1 MLHLPMLPQLL
12 FSTPRGILFSIAI
25 ISALNIMGCSVYE
38 GMSMKPHKT
47 TVSTTYGQDEIDKAN
62 DSKDQTKD
70 SMQITVKQEF
80 LWKE

>member
-1 MLHLPMLPQLL
+1 MFRL
-12 FSTPRGILFSIAI
+12 AI
-25 ISALNIMGCSVYE
+25 ISALNIMGCSIYE

-47 TVSTTYGQDEIDKAN
+47 SVTTTYGLDEIDKAN

-80 LWKE
+80 VWRE

>member
-1 MLHLPMLPQLL
+1 MLPQLL

>member
-1 MLHLPMLPQLL
+1 MRIILL
-12 FSTPRGILFSIAI
+12 IILLLLILFVVSCT
-25 ISALNIMGCSVYE
+25 MYE
-38 GMSMKPHKT
+38 GLSMRPHKT
-47 TVSTTYGQDEIDKAN
+47 SVTTTYGQDEVDRAN

>member
-1 MLHLPMLPQLL
+1 LLHLPMLPQLL
-12 FSTPRGILFSIAI
+12 FSTPRVVLFSIAI
-25 ISALNIMGCSVYE
+25 ISALNIMGCSMYE

-47 TVSTTYGQDEIDKAN
+47 SVTTTYGQDEIDKAN

-70 SMQITVKQEF
+70 SMQIIVKQEF

>member
-1 MLHLPMLPQLL
+1 MMWRLM
-12 FSTPRGILFSIAI
+12 FSLVI
-25 ISALNIMGCSVYE
+25 ISALNMYGCGYS

-47 TVSTTYGQDEIDKAN
+47 SVTTTYGQDEVDKEN
-62 DSKDQTKD
+62 DKKDQRKD

>member
-1 MLHLPMLPQLL
+1 MRIILL
-12 FSTPRGILFSIAI
+12 IILLLLILFVVSCT
-25 ISALNIMGCSVYE
+25 MYE
-38 GMSMKPHKT
+38 GLSMRPPKT
-47 TVSTTYGQDEIDKAN
+47 SVTTTYGQDEVDKAN

>member
-1 MLHLPMLPQLL
+1 MRKLM
-12 FSTPRGILFSIAI
+12 FSLAI
-25 ISALNIMGCSVYE
+25 ISALNIMGCGIYE

-47 TVSTTYGQDEIDKAN
+47 SVTTTYGQDEVDKAN

-80 LWKE
+80 LWEE

>member
-1 MLHLPMLPQLL
+1 MRIILLIIVFLLMLFVVRCTM
-12 FSTPRGILFSIAI
+12 
-25 ISALNIMGCSVYE
+25 YE
-38 GMSMKPHKT
+38 GLSMKPHKT
-47 TVSTTYGQDEIDKAN
+47 SVTTTYGQDEVDKAN